1 MCKAP
6 FNSLHPVLK
15 HESIY
20 GLLLFFIIP
29 FNSLTIF
36 ARFCLF
42 FGGGGSGKG
51 GSYVLVGSESC
62 GYTAKAHDNNH
73 ASDVTTQCGF
83 YVPSRF

>member
-15 HESIY
+15 HECIC

-42 FGGGGSGKG
+42 WGGAGGGGGGGGGQPCACGK
-51 GSYVLVGSESC
+51 
-62 GYTAKAHDNNH
+62 
-73 ASDVTTQCGF
+73 
-83 YVPSRF
+83 